1 MVLLIH
7 NADLVCAFHSF
18 SLSFFFFCIK
28 PLLLI
33 LSLVIVLAIV
43 YVTAAPRG
51 FKHIE
56 TEEENLTETKV
67 LLNIYRYS

>member
-18 SLSFFFFCIK
+18 SFFCIK
-28 PLLLI
+28 PLPLI
-33 LSLVIVLAIV
+33 LSLVIVLDIV